1 MLMHENH
8 MIKCVV
14 GTQEEPA
21 LSSGESEW
29 YSLVRSAASVIG
41 MANMARDLGV
51 TLKPRLAGDATA
63 AAGIAKRRGAG
74 KLRHVE
80 TKTLWLQRQVT
91 KKKVTIRRIL
101 GKELPLDMGT
111 KFLPQ
116 ATMNKFLTALGFH
129 TRSGKS
135 KLALSAAL

>member
-1 MLMHENH
+1 
-8 MIKCVV
+8 MIKCIV
-14 GTQEEPA
+14 GTQEELA

-41 MANMARDLGV
+41 FANMAKDLGV
-51 TLKPRLAGDATA
+51 VLKPRLAGDATA

-91 KKKVTIRRIL
+91 LKKILLRRVK
-101 GKELPLDMGT
+101 GTELPSDMGT

-116 ATMNKFLTALGFH
+116 ATMQKFLQTIGFQPR
-129 TRSGKS
+129 TGKS
-135 KLALSAAL
+135 KLALAAAL